1 MCSIIDY
8 YSIVVRI
15 YIYIY
20 ILDYIGSSGPSIF
33 NLVVVMVVVVAVAE
47 VGAAVAVSST

>member
-8 YSIVVRI
+8 YSIVVR
-15 YIYIY
+15 IYIY